1 MEAAAV
7 LALCALAF
15 PHPLHARVLR
25 ADEDGFAECSV
36 FFKEQS
42 PQDRAPCYQTLL
54 DGALNPDG
62 AAAAPP
68 RIPLRESSVA
78 PLPAVLHLTSQC
90 ECGTS
95 RSLSDS
101 DEDSVA
107 FVVEENEEMVSTKE
121 KENIAMVTEIPFKK
135 PFCSIDING
144 IKYDMMAD
152 SGSLFTLIN
161 VD

>member
-36 FFKEQS
+36 FFKEQT

-78 PLPAVLHLTSQC
+78 PLPAVLHLTSLTAFLRVPLAT
-90 ECGTS
+90 TS
-95 RSLSDS
+95 RLI
-101 DEDSVA
+101 
-107 FVVEENEEMVSTKE
+107 VSQ
-121 KENIAMVTEIPFKK
+121 
-135 PFCSIDING
+135 G
-144 IKYDMMAD
+144 
-152 SGSLFTLIN
+152 
-161 VD
+161 